1 MGQLANPALPW
12 FIWNMAVKMVY
23 VCLEVLVL
31 WCRFM
36 FGLAAVPAVI
46 QFIGFLF
53 MPDTPRWL
61 IAKGRYDK
69 ARSVLHRIHGTSV
82 DVEQEVTDIINS
94 VQQSAENR
102 KSYVCINS

>member
-1 MGQLANPALPW
+1 
-12 FIWNMAVKMVY
+12 MVY
-23 VCLEVLVL
+23 VCVLRSVVY

-36 FGLAAVPAVI
+36 FGLAAVPGVI

-69 ARSVLHRIHGTSV
+69 ARTVLHRIHGASV
-82 DVEQEVTDIINS
+82 DVEQEVTDIIKS
-94 VQQSAENR
+94 VQQGAENC
-102 KSYVCINS
+102 KFCVIIT

>member
-1 MGQLANPALPW
+1 
-12 FIWNMAVKMVY
+12 
-23 VCLEVLVL
+23 
-31 WCRFM
+31 M

-61 IAKGRYDK
+61 IARGRYDK
-69 ARSVLHRIHGTSV
+69 ARSVLHKIYGTSV
-82 DVEQEVTDIINS
+82 DVEQKITDIIDS

-102 KSYVCINS
+102 KSCIVCIIIV